1 MYIDD
6 TIAAIATPP
15 GIGGVG
21 IIRVSG
27 KDSFTIVN
35 TLFKSAGTVPLGDRP
50 NRTIQYGVIVDSE
63 TNKTIDEVLLLLMQG
78 PHSYTAEDVVE
89 IQCHGG
95 IVPVQQI
102 LKLLVRHGVRMA
114 DAGEFTKR
122 AFINGRID
130 LTQAEAIIDI
140 IEAKTEDSLSLAV
153 SQLDGTVSKFVG
165 SLREQLITMIA
176 HLEVTIDYPEEDIED
191 VTSREVG
198 EQLQP
203 ILQSMDELLATAN
216 TGRLIRDGIMT
227 VIVGLPNAGKSSLMN
242 ALLRENRAIVTDIP
256 GTTRDSIEEF
266 MTIEGI
272 SLKLIDTAGIRH
284 TEDTV
289 EALGV
294 ERAREY
300 IDKADIVL
308 CVIDGSTPLTAEE
321 QDILTSVSGLNT
333 IVLLNKSDI
342 GQVVTNADIEAVGNF
357 TAIERISAKDG
368 EGSAVLSKWVKELIY
383 GGAVKQTNTAMI
395 SNVRHISLMEQAKSQ
410 IEQAL
415 SSIDAGMPIDFIATD
430 LRSAWEL
437 LGDIT
442 GDSIRETMIDEL
454 FSRFCLGK

>member
-27 KDSFTIVN
+27 KDSFAIVN
-35 TLFKSAGTVPLGDRP
+35 NLFKSASKAPLIERP
-50 NRTIQYGVIVDSE
+50 NRTIQYGTIVDPE
-63 TNKTIDEVLLLLMQG
+63 ANKTIDEVLLLLMRG
-78 PHSYTAEDVVE
+78 PQSYTAEDVVE

-153 SQLDGTVSKFVG
+153 SQLDGTVSNFVKD
-165 SLREQLITMIA
+165 LRNQLIAMIA

-191 VTSREVG
+191 VTSQEVG
-198 EQLQP
+198 EQLRP
-203 ILQSMDELLATAN
+203 ILAQMDELLATAN

-227 VIVGLPNAGKSSLMN
+227 VIVGRPNAGKSSLMN

-256 GTTRDSIEEF
+256 GTTRDSIEEY

-272 SLKLIDTAGIRH
+272 SLRLIDTAGIRD
-284 TEDTV
+284 TADTV

-294 ERAREY
+294 ERARDY
-300 IDKADIVL
+300 INKADIVL
-308 CVIDGSTPLTAEE
+308 CVIDASTPLTDEE
-321 QDILTSVSGLNT
+321 RDILASVDGLNT
-333 IVLLNKSDI
+333 IVLLNKTDLGSAISND
-342 GQVVTNADIEAVGNF
+342 DIESTGTF
-357 TAIERISAKDG
+357 TAIERISARDG
-368 EGSAVLSKWVKELIY
+368 EGTAVLSKWVKELVY
-383 GGAVKQTNTAMI
+383 GGQVQQTNAAMI
-395 SNVRHISLMEQAKSQ
+395 SNVRHISLMEQARAQ

-415 SSIDAGMPIDFIATD
+415 SSIDAGMPVDFIATD
-430 LRSAWEL
+430 LRDAWEL

-442 GDSIRETMIDEL
+442 GDSIRESMIDEL